1 MEESIYFDIFGGIIG
16 LGLGLWMLFFYW
28 IKRNRKKALNIRF
41 HGE

>member
-1 MEESIYFDIFGGIIG
+1 MEESIYFDIFGGII
-16 LGLGLWMLFFYW
+16 GLGLWMLFFYW